1 MSRLSTFDKT
11 TAKTYDWLADVS
23 DALGCE
29 DTRSAYAA
37 LRATLHALR
46 DHLTV
51 DEGAQF
57 AAQLPTLLRGVFYES
72 WKPSHS
78 VDRSRDHAPFLLE
91 VERELVDHP
100 ELTDVAE
107 VVSSVFEVIAGRVA
121 EGEIEQVI
129 HQLPREVRE
138 LWPNAENSVDRRG

>member
-11 TAKTYDWLADVS
+11 TAKSYEWLADVS

-51 DEGAQF
+51 EEGAQL
-57 AAQLPTLLRGVFYES
+57 AAQLPILLRGVFYES

-78 VDRSRDHAPFLLE
+78 SDGSCDRTPFLLE

-100 ELTDVAE
+100 ELTDVTD
-107 VVSSVFEVIAGRVA
+107 VVSSVFEVIADRVA

-138 LWPNAENSVDRRG
+138 LWPSGAN